1 MDRKYLVCSA
11 VAVLALVPGCR
22 EFVDYNSGNI
32 DFEPDRPEIDEAE
45 EVDPYTGNNEFV
57 IEAQDRFPTGLELHN
72 KVIWRTCTP
81 NGGVCH
87 NAAEYPDLRTPAT
100 FVEAFSAPCNIQ
112 VGEYQSTF
120 DGCEQPGDRLIL
132 NGGPYND
139 TPLEVGYLEYIPGE
153 LGEDESPTVDSP
165 GLHIVL
171 AEPVGYGNDSGQGY
185 ATAEFVRTFVA
196 DGEVYDS
203 EYASFQTNWWVLG
216 DGTHLYGRI
225 RQYQVNG
232 VNELLESGVVEGDG
246 NRNGTFGAKQDNGT
260 VHLLEPGSPETSYL
274 IARVRGEM
282 YDEQIP
288 GSRMPLAN
296 APLTIPEMLSLFCM
310 VEAFPEGGDLA
321 DFSGPIDYNNCSYA
335 EDPESLNLLGSGV
348 TWESRIKLVFQ
359 ANCGGC
365 HSGTEPAAGLDIL
378 SEDVYEALLENSTQ
392 LPDMKLIEPGD
403 PMASYLFLKLIDDD
417 QIEGNPMPFNPLT
430 GEGSLTQA
438 EISDIETWIING
450 AIEDE

>member
-1 MDRKYLVCSA
+1 MNRTYIACSA
-11 VAVLALVPGCR
+11 LAIVALVPGCR

-32 DFEPDRPEIDEAE
+32 DFEPDRPEINDAE
-45 EVDPYTGNNEFV
+45 EVEPYDGDNELV
-57 IEAQDRFPTGLELHN
+57 IEAQERFPTGLELHN

-112 VGEYQSTF
+112 AGEYQSVY
-120 DGCEQPGDRLIL
+120 DGCEQPGDRLVL

-139 TPLEVGYLEYIPGE
+139 NPNEVGYLQYIPGE
-153 LGEDESPTVDSP
+153 LGDDETPTEESP

-171 AEPVGYGNDSGQGY
+171 AEPIGYGNDSGQGY
-185 ATAEFVRTFVA
+185 ATAEFIRTFEA
-196 DGEVYDS
+196 DGELYES
-203 EYASFQTNWWVLG
+203 EYASFQTNWSVLG
-216 DGTHLYGRI
+216 DGTHLYGQI

-232 VNELLESGVVEGDG
+232 VNELLTVGLVEGDG
-246 NRNGTFGAKQDNGT
+246 NRNGTFGAKEEHGS

-310 VEAFPEGGDLA
+310 VEAFPEGGDLD
-321 DFSGPIDYNNCSYA
+321 DFSGPIDYNGCSYA
-335 EDPESLNLLGSGV
+335 DDPESLNLLGSGV
-348 TWESRIKLVFQ
+348 TWESRIKIVFQ

-365 HSGTEPAAGLDIL
+365 HSGTQPAAGLDML
-378 SEDVYEALLENSTQ
+378 SDDVYESLLQESSQ

-438 EISDIETWIING
+438 EISDIETWILNG